1 MAFSAKRRR
10 RVARATDHT
19 EKKSLACGNNGK
31 YGKYGIHFQRS
42 AVTMRDTRVRPC
54 VTAGRHSKDFDQLSR
69 PGRSSETM
77 IILRTSAVFTV
88 AVLLLTLK
96 SYAQP
101 IEVRPGEVVQFQLC
115 FCWENL
121 PGSPPASNLDVPLQP
136 DVFAMSGYHWH
147 HDSARPKRTIQP
159 SSFRTSG
166 DGCSPLLQFYA
177 PAVAGMHPIV
187 IYAAATTYNQEFW
200 VGAWANNG
208 TCCVQLYENQDLYYK
223 PLQAGGHSAGT
234 SRLVWFQCI
243 RSDGCKN
250 ASNRATVPAA
260 NWSEIVCE

>member
-42 AVTMRDTRVRPC
+42 AVTMRGTRVRPC

-69 PGRSSETM
+69 HGRSSETM

-115 FCWENL
+115 FYWENL
-121 PGSPPASNLDVPLQP
+121 PGSPPASNLDVSLQP

-147 HDSARPKRTIQP
+147 HDSARPKWTIQP

-166 DGCSPLLQFYA
+166 DGCSPRAPVLCPGSGRNAPNRDLRSRHYLQSRVLGGGLGKQRNLLRAALREPRSLLQA
-177 PAVAGMHPIV
+177 I
-187 IYAAATTYNQEFW
+187 
-200 VGAWANNG
+200 
-208 TCCVQLYENQDLYYK
+208 
-223 PLQAGGHSAGT
+223 T
-234 SRLVWFQCI
+234 SRGALSRNIQTGMVSMYPFRRLQKCKQSRNSTGSKLVRNCM
-243 RSDGCKN
+243 
-250 ASNRATVPAA
+250 
-260 NWSEIVCE
+260 